1 MLMRA
6 HLRQIEPRPDD
17 FLLPD
22 IFSLDQMMKTA
33 LPAHANFSYISVLD
47 VVCPTRQCP
56 ITLDGGVPLSWD
68 HAHLTAEGSSYVM
81 DKVVLML
88 NARRPE

>member
-1 MLMRA
+1 
-6 HLRQIEPRPDD
+6 
-17 FLLPD
+17 
-22 IFSLDQMMKTA
+22 MKTA

-47 VVCPTRQCP
+47 VVCPARQCP

-81 DKVVLML
+81 DKVVPML